1 MNTIKTDKTW
11 QGAMVQA
18 DAYLDNGDDAAAD
31 RWRLIG
37 HVQDRLERLWTEG
50 RGRWTLT
57 QLRTLPQHRRRFR
70 IRFKMGE
77 RLFLLF
83 AQFTRLTVE
92 YQLSEV
98 IGENWDLTNVGSTFV
113 RRERLAN
120 NTDVVFREVAE
131 RLVK

>member
-1 MNTIKTDKTW
+1 MATTIKTGKTW
-11 QGAMVQA
+11 QDAMVQA
-18 DAYLDNGDDAAAD
+18 DMCLDSGDDAAAD
-31 RWRLIG
+31 RWRLVG
-37 HVQDRLERLWTEG
+37 NVQDRLERLWTEG
-50 RGRWTLT
+50 RNRWTAT
-57 QLRTLPQHRRRFR
+57 QLRTLPQYRRRFR

-98 IGENWDLTNVGSTFV
+98 IGENWDFTNVGSTFV

-131 RLVK
+131 RLV